1 MSAAPAR
8 VISVAAPPGGGKTTL
23 CRMISAQ
30 LHHAPLLHYDDHESW
45 TRRGAADMQAWLER
59 GARLDEIP
67 LAGFATRLAELKANG
82 GPWVVVDA
90 PLGRAHPATASAI
103 DFLIFID
110 TPLDVALARVVRSQA
125 AMASM
130 ATEPAA
136 PRDFAIWLEA
146 YLENYIRFM
155 RRSYEV
161 QRSVVMPQAD
171 LLLDGTLAP
180 DRLTELAML
189 AIRKGLP

>member
-1 MSAAPAR
+1 VSVAPAR

-45 TRRGAADMQAWLER
+45 TRRGAADMQAWIER

-67 LAGFATRLAELKANG
+67 LAGFAEKLAELRAGG

-90 PLGRAHPATASAI
+90 PLGRAHPATAAAI

-110 TPLDVALARVVRSQA
+110 TPLDVALARVVRNQA
-125 AMASM
+125 AMAAK

-146 YLENYIRFM
+146 YLGNYARFM

-161 QRSVVMPQAD
+161 QRSMVMPQAD

-180 DRLTELAML
+180 DRLTELAMI

>member
-1 MSAAPAR
+1 
-8 VISVAAPPGGGKTTL
+8 
-23 CRMISAQ
+23 MISAQ

-45 TRRGAADMQAWLER
+45 TRRGAADMQAWIER

-67 LAGFATRLAELKANG
+67 LAGFAEKLAELRAGG

-90 PLGRAHPATASAI
+90 PLGRAHPATAAAI

-110 TPLDVALARVVRSQA
+110 TPLDVALARVVRNQA
-125 AMASM
+125 AMAAK

-146 YLENYIRFM
+146 YLGNYARFM

-161 QRSVVMPQAD
+161 QRSMVMPQAD

-180 DRLTELAML
+180 DRLTELAMI